1 MGHAADGI
9 GWPALDALVT
19 EFVDAHRAV
28 AVAQARESRL
38 LAAAVDL
45 AVARAEQLHADERL
59 RPGADLPVREASAEL
74 GAAARLSDRVVQRR
88 MGDAVAARDIYPA
101 AFAAWEAGEIEA
113 GHVDALLSAG
123 AALPERLRERFAT
136 LALAVA
142 RAETVG
148 RFRGIAH
155 AIAAQLDPEG
165 TAERIEARQ
174 DDRRV
179 RVYDL
184 DDGMARLLAD
194 LPAALAY
201 AIHDRLTRMART
213 VARGQRETGDE
224 AAEPEPEPEAPA
236 DDAESGD
243 EPVVTGPRRTGS
255 SGDGPHDTRTLDQLR
270 ADILCDL
277 VLAGGPIAHGTGLDA
292 VSGHVQVTVPVL
304 ALAGTERGTGM
315 LAGDRP
321 IDPVTARRLAG
332 AATGWDRVMS
342 DPYTGAVLAVDR
354 YRPGADLH
362 RFLRVRDERC
372 RFPGCRRPARG
383 CDVDHNL
390 DAALGG
396 PTRVHNLC
404 HFCRRHHTLKHETA
418 WRVRQ
423 RSGGVIE
430 WTGPTGRTH
439 RDRPPATVRFVPD
452 DTGPPPF

>member
-1 MGHAADGI
+1 
-9 GWPALDALVT
+9 
-19 EFVDAHRAV
+19 
-28 AVAQARESRL
+28 ARESRL

-45 AVARAEQLHADERL
+45 AVARAGRFHAGERL

-88 MGDAVAARDIYPA
+88 MGDA
-101 AFAAWEAGEIEA
+101 
-113 GHVDALLSAG
+113 
-123 AALPERLRERFAT
+123 
-136 LALAVA
+136 
-142 RAETVG
+142 
-148 RFRGIAH
+148 
-155 AIAAQLDPEG
+155 IAAQLDPEG
-165 TAERIEARQ
+165 TAERIEARE

-179 RVYDL
+179 RVYDF

-201 AIHDRLTRMART
+201 AIHDHLTGMART
-213 VARGQRETGDE
+213 VARGQHETGDG
-224 AAEPEPEPEAPA
+224 AAEPDPESVAPA
-236 DDAESGD
+236 VAAAESGE
-243 EPVVTGPRRTGS
+243 EPVVTGPGR
-255 SGDGPHDTRTLDQLR
+255 DDPDDTRTLDQLR

-277 VLAGGPIAHGTGLDA
+277 VLAGGPVAHGTGLGA
-292 VSGHVQVTVPVL
+292 VTGHVQVTVPVL
-304 ALAGTERGTGM
+304 TLAGTERGAAL
-315 LAGDRP
+315 LAGGRP
-321 IDPVTARRLAG
+321 IRPETARRLAG

-342 DPYTGAVLAVDR
+342 DPHTGAVLAVDR
-354 YRPGADLH
+354 YRPGADLR

-372 RFPGCRRPARG
+372 RFPGCRRAARG

-423 RSGGVIE
+423 RRGGIIE
-430 WTGPTGRTH
+430 WTGPTGRTY

-452 DTGPPPF
+452 DTDPPPF